1 MTRAARALYFAA
13 APVVCLALFWRV
25 PHIWFLNDDFAW
37 LGVPL
42 EVNRARDL
50 IPVLFS
56 PKAQGTIRF
65 LSERLFFLTFSSLFG
80 LHVLPYRLWVLA
92 TWFADLTLAAL
103 VGTRLTGSRAAGV
116 LGAILWTANSIVVT
130 PLSWTSAYNE
140 ILVAFCILMAF
151 YARLR
156 WLESGRSSIR
166 SSMWIAVEWI
176 AYLAGFGA
184 LEIIVVYPVIAA
196 LHALCLARKNFRST
210 LPLFIPAIVFGI
222 LHLFV
227 IPKSAGPFYTLTFDS
242 RLPTT
247 LWQYLE
253 WALGPSRL
261 GDLIG
266 RWRNFGIRTTI
277 AVSAALALFVVWR
290 TYKREFAA
298 LFCVAWFLLFLAP
311 VLPLPN
317 HIQDYYAT
325 VPILGFCW
333 LGGWAI
339 AAGFKQGWLGRI
351 AVVAVA
357 GAFLT
362 GEAREIDAYTRWYY
376 NRAYRMRATVQ
387 GVQDAERAHPGSA
400 IILQGVDNEL
410 FQSGFQDD
418 PFRLF
423 GVQKI
428 YFVPGGEKGIQA
440 RADLGGVSRF
450 LASPRQELNLIDG
463 GNARVLSVA
472 TSESHDITR
481 AYQLLLRANPRATRI
496 DFVDVGDPAYA
507 EMLGPEWYPGEQT
520 FRWMPRRATVKLS
533 GPTTPSQ
540 KLHIA
545 GYGPAAVLASGPV
558 TMHVTASGREV
569 GSAVIRKPDEQFSF
583 EFPLPAALTG
593 QESIEVAIELSK
605 ALRSSNDN
613 RELGMVFGTFAI
625 R

>member
-1 MTRAARALYFAA
+1 
-13 APVVCLALFWRV
+13 V
-25 PHIWFLNDDFAW
+25 
-37 LGVPL
+37 
-42 EVNRARDL
+42 RDL
-50 IPVLFS
+50 FTVLFT

-65 LSERLFFLTFSSLFG
+65 LSERLFFFTFAKLFG
-80 LHVLPYRLWVLA
+80 LHVLPYRIWVLA

-103 VGTRLTGSRAAGV
+103 IGTRLTGSRAAGV
-116 LGAILWTANSIVVT
+116 VGAVLWTANSIVVT
-130 PLSWTSAYNE
+130 PLSWTSSYNE

-156 WLESGRSSIR
+156 WLESGRR
-166 SSMWIAVEWI
+166 SWMVVEWI

-196 LHALCLARKNFRST
+196 LHALCIVRRKFLST
-210 LPLFIPAIVFGI
+210 LPLFVPATIFGV
-222 LHLFV
+222 LHLFF
-227 IPKSAGPFYTLTFDS
+227 IPKSAGPYYTLTFDS
-242 RLPTT
+242 RLPAT
-247 LWQYLE
+247 LFQYLE
-253 WALGPSRL
+253 WSLGPSRL

-266 RWRNFGIRTTI
+266 HGRRFGIRATI
-277 AVSAALALFVVWR
+277 TVSAALLLFVLWK

-298 LFCVAWFLLFLAP
+298 LFCVAWFLLFLSP

-325 VPILGFCW
+325 VPILGLAW

-339 AAGFKQGWLGRI
+339 VSGYHQGWPGRVA
-351 AVVAVA
+351 AVVVA
-357 GAFLT
+357 GAFLY
-362 GEAREIDAYTRWYY
+362 GSVREIDAYTRWYD
-376 NRAYRMRATVQ
+376 NRALRMRSVVL
-387 GVQDAERAHPGSA
+387 GVQETARAYPGAA

-450 LASPRQELNLIDG
+450 LASPRQELNLIDRG
-463 GNARVLSVA
+463 DARVLNVS
-472 TSESHDITR
+472 TTECRDITR
-481 AYQLLLRANPRATRI
+481 TYQILLHADPRATRI

-520 FRWMPRRATVKLS
+520 FRWMPKRATVKLS
-533 GPTTPSQ
+533 GPEAPSH

-545 GYGPAAVLASGPV
+545 GYGPAAVLDSGPV
-558 TMHVTASGREV
+558 TLHVTASGLDV
-569 GSAVIRKPDEQFSF
+569 GSAVIRKPNEQFAF
-583 EFPLPAALTG
+583 DFALPAGLTG
-593 QESIEVAIELSK
+593 RESIEIAVEVDK
-605 ALRSSNDN
+605 VLRSPSDN

>member
-1 MTRAARALYFAA
+1 MTRALRALYFAA
-13 APVVCLALFWRV
+13 APLTCLILFWRV

-42 EVNRARDL
+42 EVNRASDL
-50 IPVLFS
+50 IPVLFA

-80 LHVLPYRLWVLA
+80 LHVLPYRIWVLA

-103 VGTRLTGSRAAGV
+103 IGTRLTGSRAAGV
-116 LGAILWTANSIVVT
+116 IAAVLWTANSIVVT
-130 PLSWTSAYNE
+130 PLSWTSSYNE
-140 ILVAFCILMAF
+140 VLVAFCILMAF

-156 WLESGRSSIR
+156 WLESAERKW
-166 SSMWIAVEWI
+166 MVVEWI
-176 AYLAGFGA
+176 AYLTGFGA
-184 LEIIVVYPVIAA
+184 LEIIVVYPVIAG
-196 LHALCLARKNFRST
+196 LHAVCVAKKKFQST
-210 LPLFIPAIVFGI
+210 LPLFVPAIIFGI

-227 IPKSAGPFYTLTFDS
+227 IPKSAGPYYSLTFDS
-242 RLPTT
+242 RLPST

-261 GDLIG
+261 GDLTG
-266 RWRNFGIRTTI
+266 HWRRFGMRTTI
-277 AVSAALALFVVWR
+277 AISVALVLFVLWR

-317 HIQDYYAT
+317 HIQDYYVT
-325 VPILGFCW
+325 VPILGLCW
-333 LGGWAI
+333 LAGWAVV
-339 AAGFKQGWLGRI
+339 AGFKQGWLGRI
-351 AVVAVA
+351 AALA
-357 GAFLT
+357 LLGTFLT
-362 GEAREIDAYTRWYY
+362 GSTREIDAYTHWYY
-376 NRAYRMRATVQ
+376 NRALRMRATVL
-387 GVQDAERAHPGSA
+387 GVQESARAHPGSA

-450 LASPRQELNLIDG
+450 LASPRQQLNLIDQDK
-463 GNARVLSVA
+463 ARVLSVA
-472 TSESHDITR
+472 TTDTHDITR
-481 AYQLLLRANPRATRI
+481 AYQLLLRADPRATRI
-496 DFVDVGDPAYA
+496 DFVDVGDRAYA
-507 EMLGPEWYPGEQT
+507 EDLGPEWYPGEQT
-520 FRWMPRRATVKLS
+520 FRWMPKRATIKLS
-533 GPTTPSQ
+533 GPSSPSQ
-540 KLHIA
+540 RLYIT

-558 TMHVTASGREV
+558 TMRVTASGHEV
-569 GSAVIRKPDEQFSF
+569 GSAVIRKPDEQFAF
-583 EFPLPAALTG
+583 DFVLPVTLTG
-593 QESIEVAIELSK
+593 QELMEVAIELSK
-605 ALRSSNDN
+605 VLRASSDN